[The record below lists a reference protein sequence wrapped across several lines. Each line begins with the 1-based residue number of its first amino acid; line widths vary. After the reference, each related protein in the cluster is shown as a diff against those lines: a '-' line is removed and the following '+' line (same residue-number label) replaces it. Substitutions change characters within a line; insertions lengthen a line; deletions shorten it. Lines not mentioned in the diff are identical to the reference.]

1 MKDIKK
7 YLKYIGNVLALLSII
22 FVIYAISQMEIDT
35 ASIQNWNRI
44 IIIGILGCA
53 ICIISTG
60 LLALAWQRILENLTG
75 KKIEYWTAY
84 KIYVKANL
92 GKYIPGN
99 VMHYVERNIFA
110 GQIGLGQTEVALT
123 SALEIIT
130 LIVAAVILSI
140 ILSFEKLL
148 VILEEIIT
156 IKYIVMILIA
166 ILLVIITLC
175 ICLKR
180 VLKLKMLVSKMKK
193 ISFWKMFLVNILID
207 MLALLLLGMI
217 MVMLV
222 WSMGQ
227 VHCQLSDVKVI
238 ITAYIIAWLLGFVVP
253 GAPGGIGVRE
263 FVLTVITEGTSLGKA
278 VLLAAVVHRIVTVAS
293 DIISYI
299 SGRMFEVSNNE
310 NSSNR
315 YCG

>member
-35 ASIQNWNRI
+35 ASIHNWNRI

-60 LLALAWQRILENLTG
+60 LLALAWQRILENLAG

-110 GQIGLGQTEVALT
+110 GQMGLGQTEVALT
-123 SALEIIT
+123 SALEIVG
-130 LIVAAVILSI
+130 LIVAAAILSI

-148 VILEEIIT
+148 VILEELIT
-156 IKYIVMILIA
+156 VKYIVMILIA
-166 ILLVIITLC
+166 ILLVMITLC

-193 ISFWKMFLVNILID
+193 ISFWKMFLVNILIY

-227 VHCQLSDVKVI
+227 VHCQISDVKVI
-238 ITAYIIAWLLGFVVP
+238 ITAYIVAWLLGFVVP

-263 FVLTVITEGTSLGKA
+263 FVISVITEGTSIGA
-278 VLLAAVVHRIVTVAS
+278 IVLLAAVVHRVITVAG
-293 DIISYI
+293 DVASYI
-299 SGRMFEVSNNE
+299 LGKIVGGRNK
-310 NSSNR
+310 
-315 YCG
+315 